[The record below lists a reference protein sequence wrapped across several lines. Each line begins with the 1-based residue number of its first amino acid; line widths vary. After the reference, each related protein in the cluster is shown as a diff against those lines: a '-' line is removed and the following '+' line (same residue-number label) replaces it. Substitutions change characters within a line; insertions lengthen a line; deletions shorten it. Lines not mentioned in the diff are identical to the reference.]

1 MPLAAAVPAKED
13 TAASRRVSRG
23 IMQALEQGRLAP
35 GQRLVETSLAAE
47 YRVGRNAV
55 REAVQWL
62 AAHGIIDVTRHRS
75 AALRR
80 LDQAETLDVLEVA
93 EAIIGLLLK
102 AAARNFFAPAH
113 EKRLLGVLAEIEQ
126 ADDHAFA
133 RARRH
138 FYAALLEVSGNGE
151 LHRLFPAIGLHI
163 IFAQYRAA
171 LAKPHGLDLFRA
183 MAAAVANNDAEHA
196 YTLGRAHIAQLRQ
209 AILGRDGS

>member
-1 MPLAAAVPAKED
+1 
-13 TAASRRVSRG
+13 
-23 IMQALEQGRLAP
+23 MQALEQGRLAP

-62 AAHGIIDVTRHRS
+62 AALGIIDVSRHRS
-75 AALRR
+75 ASLRR
-80 LDQAETLDVLEVA
+80 LDPAETLDVLEVA

-102 AAARNFFAPAH
+102 AAARNFRPASH
-113 EKRLLGVLAEIEQ
+113 EKRLQAALAEIEQ
-126 ADDHAFA
+126 ADAGAFA

-138 FYAALLEVSGNGE
+138 FYAALLDIGGNGE

-163 IFAQYRAA
+163 LFAQYRAA

-183 MAAAVANNDAEHA
+183 MAASVANRDAEHA
-196 YTLGRAHIAQLRQ
+196 HTLGRAHIAQLRQ
-209 AILGRDGS
+209 AIPGRDGS